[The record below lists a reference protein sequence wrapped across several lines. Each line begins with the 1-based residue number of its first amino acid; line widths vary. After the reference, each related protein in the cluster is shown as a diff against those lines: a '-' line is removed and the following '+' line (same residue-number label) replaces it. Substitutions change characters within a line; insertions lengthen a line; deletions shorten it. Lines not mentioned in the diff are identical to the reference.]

1 MLLGLV
7 GGGRFPGL
15 AGQGN
20 GFHIFNHAFV
30 CGSFSSHA
38 ISFTFTSVAIMASEF
53 LTAAMYFDNATALRY
68 FSSEAEGIDNN
79 GWSGNVVPFAP
90 SSEEQWIALKKFARA
105 YQAGYIDGPPKLL
118 MIVRIPARFA
128 VEHFVAR
135 DIQVLNNRPEA
146 TIGFAKP
153 VNKDSFPSMHV
164 ELAVIEDEVVSSR
177 LLTSGLQL
185 LS

>member
-1 MLLGLV
+1 MWQLSKS
-7 GGGRFPGL
+7 FTS
-15 AGQGN
+15 
-20 GFHIFNHAFV
+20 FAF
-30 CGSFSSHA
+30 SL
-38 ISFTFTSVAIMASEF
+38 TFTSVAIMGSDF
-53 LTAAMYFDNATALRY
+53 LTAAMYLDDATIRRY
-68 FSSEAEGIDNN
+68 LTRPSEGINN
-79 GWSGNVVPFAP
+79 RGWSGNVVPFAP
-90 SSEEQWIALKKFARA
+90 GSEDEWIALKKFARA
-105 YQAGYIDGPPKLL
+105 HEAGHVTGPPKLL

-128 VEHFVAR
+128 VQHFVAR

-153 VNKDSFPSMHV
+153 VNKESFPSMHV